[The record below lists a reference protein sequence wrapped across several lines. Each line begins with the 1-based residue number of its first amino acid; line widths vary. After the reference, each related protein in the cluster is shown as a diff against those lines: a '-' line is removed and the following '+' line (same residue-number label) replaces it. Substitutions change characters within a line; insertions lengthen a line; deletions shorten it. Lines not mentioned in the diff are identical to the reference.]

1 VFLDLSEGVIGKKMR
16 MSRLLAPTLR
26 EDPTEAE
33 IVSHKLMLRAGLI
46 RKLSSGVYTYL
57 PLGWRIIHKIEQI
70 VRQEMDSAGAL
81 EVKLPA
87 ILPSELWKET
97 GRWDVYGHELF
108 RLTDRHEREFCLGP
122 THEEVITDL
131 VRSNVKSYKEL
142 PINLYQI
149 QTKYRDEI
157 RPRFGVMR
165 SREFI
170 MKDAYSF
177 DKDEAG
183 LEKTYKIMYE
193 TYNRIFD
200 KCGLKYKVV
209 HADPGPIGGGFSQEY
224 MVLSPTGEDE
234 IMHCDKCDYAASK
247 EMAEVKQGTGDK
259 GQGTGKETQK
269 IEKVKTPNIK
279 TIEEL
284 EKFLKVPQERMIK
297 TLVYK
302 AGDKVVAVLI
312 RGDHQLNESRL
323 KKILGREDIEMADA
337 ATVEKVSGA
346 PVGFAGPV
354 GLKGVKIY
362 ADRAVTE
369 IEDGITGANESDVH
383 VVHVKY
389 GRDYKADEVDNL
401 RLAKVGDPCP
411 KCGGKLVMTRGIE
424 VGHIFKLGTKYS
436 LKMKANYLG
445 EDGKEKPYIMG
456 CYGIGVSRIAGAV
469 IEQNNDAFGIK
480 WPLSLAPYKVAVVPV
495 NMKEAEQAKTAEM
508 LYDGLSKKGVDVI
521 LDDRD
526 SSIGVKLKD
535 MDLIGFPI
543 KVIIGPKSLA
553 ENKVE
558 IKLRSDGTM
567 QTIDIDKAVDKLVEL
582 CR

>member
-1 VFLDLSEGVIGKKMR
+1 MDGKSMR
-16 MSRLLAPTLR
+16 MSKLLAPTLR

-46 RKLSSGVYTYL
+46 RKLTSGVYTYL
-57 PLGWRIIHKIEQI
+57 PLGWRIIHKIENI
-70 VRQEMDSAGAL
+70 VRQEMDRAGAL

-97 GRWDVYGHELF
+97 GRWDVYGKELF
-108 RLTDRHEREFCLGP
+108 RIRDRHDREFCLGP
-122 THEEVITDL
+122 THEEIIMDL

-142 PINLYQI
+142 PLNLYQI

-165 SREFI
+165 AREFI

-177 DKDEAG
+177 DRNEAG
-183 LEKTYKIMYE
+183 LEGSYKIMYE
-193 TYNRIFD
+193 AYNRIFD
-200 KCGLKYKVV
+200 RCGLKYKIV

-224 MVLSPTGEDE
+224 MVISPTGEDE
-234 IMHCDKCDYAASK
+234 IIHCEKCDYAASK
-247 EMAEVKQGTGDK
+247 EMTEVKRSVIINQRL
-259 GQGTGKETQK
+259 EEAIPK

-284 EKFLKVPQERMIK
+284 EKFLKVSREKMIK
-297 TLVYK
+297 TLLYK
-302 AGDKVVAVLI
+302 AGDKIIAVLI
-312 RGDHQLNESRL
+312 RGDHELNESRL

-337 ATVEKVSGA
+337 ATVEKISGA

-362 ADRAVTE
+362 ADRLVTE
-369 IEDGITGANESDVH
+369 IDDGITGANEKDAHIVH
-383 VVHVKY
+383 VQY
-389 GRDYKADEVDNL
+389 GRDYKADEIDIL
-401 RLAKVGDPCP
+401 RLAKEGDPCP
-411 KCGGKLVMTRGIE
+411 KCGGKLIITRGIE

-436 LKMKANYLG
+436 EKMKATVLD
-445 EDGKEKPYIMG
+445 EDGKEKQYIMG

-469 IEQNNDAFGIK
+469 IEQNHDNFGIK
-480 WPLSLAPYKVAVVPV
+480 WPLSIAPYKVAVVPV
-495 NMKEAEQAKTAEM
+495 NIKEKEQVRVAEKI
-508 LYDGLSKKGVDVI
+508 YDDLANAGIEVI

-526 SSIGVKLKD
+526 ASIGVKLND
-535 MDLIGFPI
+535 IDLIGFPI

-553 ENKVE
+553 EKKIE
-558 IKLRSDGTM
+558 IKMRSDGKT
-567 QTIDIDKAVDKLVEL
+567 QSVDIDKALDKLKEL